1 MFRLR
6 ALLCA
11 TVPLL
16 ASFPAMAANFA
27 VGTCKPR
34 LTSFSTI
41 SDAVASVPPGSTI
54 QVCPGVYP
62 EQITI
67 SQPLT
72 LQGIASGGQDQ
83 IVITVPSTPL
93 SANVMSMFS
102 EPVAA
107 QVLVQSP
114 GAVNITNVIVDG
126 TGGDQACLTSTI
138 WLAGIF
144 YATGSSGE
152 IDQVR
157 TSGQTNEGCGV
168 GIWAEN
174 AGSSNRVVNIHD
186 SSIHDV
192 DGAGVFVGS
201 GSTPTLT
208 AFVRE
213 NFVSAPLGSE
223 GVMVI
228 SVNGVVAQNNVTDTL
243 AGIFDLAPGVRVS
256 HNTVTNTQF
265 GIVLLL
271 GGTAESN
278 DISNSIFGIF
288 LNADGAVVQS
298 NHITLASS
306 VGIEFNCHNGTVS
319 HNTINDAALGL
330 DQVPADFHGSN
341 RFANTGLISSDGC
354 FATPLVA
361 GAARVQSP
369 TGAQSGMS
377 SPEHW
382 RTPANPF
389 GSRR

>member
-1 MFRLR
+1 MSAAVIVSVRTLKRYLPSGRELLSKTSDPPSTRGFLGVALDSTCPLPIEGVPMFRLR
-6 ALLCA
+6 ALLFA

-54 QVCPGVYP
+54 QACPGVYP

-83 IVITVPSTPL
+83 IVITVPNAPL
-93 SANVMSMFS
+93 SANVISMFG

-107 QVLVQSP
+107 QVLVQSA
-114 GAVNITNVIVDG
+114 GAVNITNITVDG
-126 TGGDQACLTSTI
+126 TGGDQACLTSGI
-138 WLAGIF
+138 WLSGIF

-152 IDQVR
+152 VDQVR
-157 TSGQTNEGCGV
+157 TSGQTDEGCGV

-192 DGAGVFVGS
+192 DGAGVFIGS

-213 NFVSAPLGSE
+213 NFISAPLGSE
-223 GVMVI
+223 GVMVT
-228 SVNGVVAQNNVTDTL
+228 SVNGVVTQNNVTDTL
-243 AGIFDLAPGVRVS
+243 AGIFDLAPGVR
-256 HNTVTNTQF
+256 
-265 GIVLLL
+265 
-271 GGTAESN
+271 
-278 DISNSIFGIF
+278 
-288 LNADGAVVQS
+288 
-298 NHITLASS
+298 
-306 VGIEFNCHNGTVS
+306 VS

-354 FATPLVA
+354 SATPLVA